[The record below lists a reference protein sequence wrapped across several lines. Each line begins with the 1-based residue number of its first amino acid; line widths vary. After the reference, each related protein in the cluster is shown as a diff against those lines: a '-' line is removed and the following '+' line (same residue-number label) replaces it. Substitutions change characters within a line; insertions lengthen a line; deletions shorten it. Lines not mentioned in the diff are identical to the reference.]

1 MDTRPRVFHKYGADN
16 QIRTDDLVITN
27 DVLYLLSYI
36 SEASYIISPP
46 VPIWEQAEYGADNQ
60 IRTDD
65 LVITNDVLYLLSY
78 ISIRPCLRL
87 AYYTIVRRVCQGHF
101 RNLFLYFFSGLLSFG
116 NSHHCQR
123 FGIAL

>member
-36 SEASYIISPP
+36 SILP
-46 VPIWEQAEYGADNQ
+46 
-60 IRTDD
+60 R
-65 LVITNDVLYLLSY
+65 
-78 ISIRPCLRL
+78 LRL

-101 RNLFLYFFSGLLSFG
+101 
-116 NSHHCQR
+116 
-123 FGIAL
+123 